1 MSDILN
7 QQQQDLQLQL
17 QELVKVGVGG
27 KFKDNSDY
35 TKRIQEELEFEDAML
50 QGGIDRFRK
59 TVKDAITKGQE
70 STTLHGLVLQQK
82 YITKLSL
89 LINGDIKTME
99 DGGAGN
105 RMTALK
111 LLCQCLPKSAF
122 DKGVFL
128 SKEHTVW
135 DLSLIHI

>member
-59 TVKDAITKGQE
+59 TVKDAIAKGQE

-89 LINGDIKTME
+89 LINGDIKRHKNLSRYICI
-99 DGGAGN
+99 DIYN
-105 RMTALK
+105 FIFFICHFK
-111 LLCQCLPKSAF
+111 KS
-122 DKGVFL
+122 VL
-128 SKEHTVW
+128 
-135 DLSLIHI
+135 